1 MQVDAR
7 DLFSPKPTVM
17 ALEALTKLKKHET
30 LAVLVNDGKAVDD
43 LMHLA
48 GEQACGFT
56 LEDEG
61 EYSVVTL
68 APTRPV
74 KVVDPLQ
81 EALHL
86 MGIAPMSAP
95 VLVFGSDSLGQGNET
110 VGRILAN
117 EIIYDLVLQED
128 LPSALVFYNSGAKLT
143 MQDSPVLESLVELED
158 LGVEILT
165 DSVSVEAFGGE
176 ERVGVGEVVD
186 PYIVVALLTSQPGVI
201 TL

>member
-7 DLFSPKPTVM
+7 DLFSPKPTIM

-30 LAVLVNDGKAVDD
+30 LAVLVNDGKAVDE

-48 GEQACGFT
+48 EEQVCGFT

-61 EYSVVTL
+61 DYSVVTL

-74 KVVDPLQ
+74 KVNDPLQ

-86 MGIAPMSAP
+86 MGISPMTAP
-95 VLVFGSDSLGQGNET
+95 VLIFGSDSLGHGNDT

-128 LPSALVFYNSGAKLT
+128 LPSALVFYNSGAKLA
-143 MQDSPVLESLVELED
+143 MQGSPALDSLTELED
-158 LGVEILT
+158 LGVEILI
-165 DSVSVEAFGGE
+165 DSVSTEAYGGE
-176 ERVGVGEVVD
+176 DKIAVGEVVD

-201 TL
+201 TF

>member
-95 VLVFGSDSLGQGNET
+95 VLVFGSDLLGQGNET